1 LLVSFSVIDGRANGV
16 LPDFVSAFELG
27 MLVLV
32 LGGVDFLVTLRAEV
46 KALGFLLENDFL
58 LERSLDGMED
68 FLKVRVR

>member
-1 LLVSFSVIDGRANGV
+1 
-16 LPDFVSAFELG
+16 